1 MIDLKKKEIRNQIK
15 ELKKNFSFENKE
27 ARSKVIFERIEL
39 LPEFIGAKII
49 MAYWSMDD
57 EVNTHDFILKW
68 YQEKRI
74 VLPSVK
80 GDELELREF
89 KGIHDMSKGSAFGIY
104 EPNQLFGDSFN
115 LIDFVI
121 VPGVAFDKE
130 NNRLGRGKA
139 YYDKLL
145 KETKAFKCGVCF
157 NFQLID
163 SVPTNDF
170 DIKMDLVITA

>member
-1 MIDLKKKEIRNQIK
+1 MVDIEKKEIRRLIK
-15 ELKKNFSFENKE
+15 EIKKNFSFEEKKE
-27 ARSKVIFERIEL
+27 RSKVIFKRIEL
-39 LPEFIGAKII
+39 LPEFINAKTI

-68 YQEKRI
+68 YPSKRI
-74 VLPSVK
+74 ILPSVK

-89 KGIHDMSKGSAFGIY
+89 KGIHDMSKGSAFGIS
-104 EPNQLFGDSFN
+104 EPNQLFSDNFN
-115 LIDFVI
+115 LIGFVI
-121 VPGVAFDKE
+121 VPGVAFDNK

-145 KETKAFKCGVCF
+145 KGSKAFTCGVCF
-157 NFQLID
+157 NFQLLD

-170 DIKMDLVITA
+170 DIKMDMVITD